1 MKTRSQ
7 YQRKPN
13 HSFDGNWMT
22 VSMKTHRCLPQSQCA
37 RPPSLRTLVA
47 AKSTPNR
54 PSPSWA
60 KHAWYKVVVMLI
72 NHISAMKGDLHI
84 YISMTY
90 WVQVWGTLLST
101 CCLLNIKSWPCIWWL
116 CPQVDTGDLAQ
127 GLRLC
132 LCCKNLFYIF
142 ERFLIS
148 SFLYAHLVRATQLEE
163 YSRILCPTLGAP
175 DNTWQPAQSVTKW
188 VIWSN
193 NLEINYK

>member
-1 MKTRSQ
+1 METGSQ
-7 YQRKPN
+7 YRWKP
-13 HSFDGNWMT
+13 T
-22 VSMKTHRCLPQSQCA
+22 VLCPNLCVLGLPAFALWLLQDRLQTVRHQVERNMPGIRWWLCWLITSV
-37 RPPSLRTLVA
+37 P
-47 AKSTPNR
+47 
-54 PSPSWA
+54 W
-60 KHAWYKVVVMLI
+60 KVTSV
-72 NHISAMKGDLHI
+72 
-84 YISMTY
+84 YISMMY
-90 WVQVWGTLLST
+90 WVHVWSTLLST
-101 CCLLNIKSWPCIWWL
+101 CCLLNIKSWPCFWWF

-132 LCCKNLFYIF
+132 LCCKNLFFIF

-148 SFLYAHLVRATQLEE
+148 SFLYTHLDRATQLEE